1 MKAQQRGFTLVELM
15 VAMIIGLILTLAA
28 LQLFLTNQRTFALQ
42 QALAEL
48 HEDGQMIT
56 RYMTAD
62 IRQAGRGSAIAGSI
76 PPVVVSDSS
85 NGTNDVLS
93 IHYWG
98 TSTCAGDEYTGET
111 EIQNTY
117 SVSGDVLQCSSDLTG
132 NTVDLI
138 SGVESFQV
146 LYGLD
151 TVKDEAFGVTE
162 FMPAGAPLDAAL
174 AADSVIVAIRFALLL
189 STDRFTQV
197 EAANQTHWVLDQ
209 SVNSNDNNLRRVY
222 SATVQL
228 RNYDWAKV
236 HCKSTTEI
244 TCDEN

>member
-1 MKAQQRGFTLVELM
+1 MKKQQQGFTLIELM
-15 VAMIIGLILTLAA
+15 VAMVIGLILTVAA

-48 HEDGQMIT
+48 HEDGQMVT
-56 RYMTAD
+56 RYMTTD
-62 IRQAGRGSAIAGSI
+62 IRQAGRGSAIEGPI
-76 PPVVVSDSS
+76 TPVVVSDSS

-93 IHYWG
+93 INYWG

-117 SVSGDVLQCSSDLTG
+117 SVNNGVLQCRSVRTN
-132 NTVDLI
+132 NTVDLV

-151 TVKDEAFGVTE
+151 TNNNNALGVTE
-162 FMPAGAPLDAAL
+162 FVT
-174 AADSVIVAIRFALLL
+174 AADLTTDSIIVAVRFALLL
-189 STDRFTQV
+189 STDRFTQA
-197 EAANQTHWVLDQ
+197 EAASHTHWVLDQ
-209 SVNSNDNNLRRVY
+209 SFNSNDDQLRRVY

-228 RNYDWAKV
+228 RNYDWDK
-236 HCKSTTEI
+236 I
-244 TCDEN
+244 

>member
-1 MKAQQRGFTLVELM
+1 MKTQQRGFTLVELM
-15 VAMIIGLILTLAA
+15 VAMVIGLILTLAA

-62 IRQAGRGSAIAGSI
+62 IRQAGRGDDTAGAI
-76 PPVVVSDSS
+76 PPVVLDSSS
-85 NGTNDVLS
+85 NGTNDTLS

-98 TSTCAGDEYTGET
+98 RSTCAGEGFDEDT

-117 SVSGDVLQCSSDLTG
+117 SVSGDVLQCRSELAGD
-132 NTVDLI
+132 TVDLI

-146 LYGLD
+146 LYGIDDDDNGAL
-151 TVKDEAFGVTE
+151 GVTQ
-162 FMPAGAPLDAAL
+162 FVTAAAL
-174 AADSVIVAIRFALLL
+174 TEDSVIVAIRFALLL
-189 STDRFTQV
+189 STDRFNQV
-197 EAANQTHWVLDQ
+197 GAASQTHQVLDQ
-209 SVNSNDNNLRRVY
+209 SVNSNDSNLRRVY

-228 RNYDWAKV
+228 RNYNWDDV
-236 HCKSTTEI
+236 
-244 TCDEN
+244 

>member
-1 MKAQQRGFTLVELM
+1 MKTQQRGFTLVELM
-15 VAMIIGLILTLAA
+15 VAMVIGLILTLAA

-62 IRQAGRGSAIAGSI
+62 IRQAGRGDDTAGAI
-76 PPVVVSDSS
+76 PPVVLNNSS
-85 NGTNDVLS
+85 NGTNDTLS

-98 TSTCAGDEYTGET
+98 RATCTGEPFAEDT

-117 SVSGDVLQCSSDLTG
+117 SVSGDVLQCRSELAGD
-132 NTVDLI
+132 TVDLI

-146 LYGLD
+146 LYGIDDDDNGSL
-151 TVKDEAFGVTE
+151 GVTQ
-162 FMPAGAPLDAAL
+162 FVTAAAL
-174 AADSVIVAIRFALLL
+174 TEDSVIVAIRFALLL
-189 STDRFTQV
+189 STDRFNQV
-197 EAANQTHWVLDQ
+197 GAASQTHQVLDQ
-209 SVNSNDNNLRRVY
+209 SVNSNDSNLRRVY

-228 RNYDWAKV
+228 RNYNWDDV
-236 HCKSTTEI
+236 
-244 TCDEN
+244 